1 MNELKEIEV
10 EEVSLVDAGANPQAD
25 ILFFKRKEEK
35 LMAKVEKTADSV
47 KQEKIITPVEVEKVD
62 TEKDELQKRV
72 AELEKILAEREAADK
87 AELEKAAAEKIA
99 ADNAE
104 VAALLKRV
112 ENRLEEHIE
121 KAETN
126 ELIKIASKYEI
137 LGEKAN
143 ELASVLKKA
152 KGSELYDKIINNL
165 DRELAIVE
173 KQGVFE
179 EIGKRGRDTNISID
193 ELVKKYR
200 EQDPALTER
209 QARDKAF
216 VAKRGMQ

>member
-10 EEVSLVDAGANPQAD
+10 DEVSLVDAGANPQAD

-35 LMAKVEKTADSV
+35 LMAKTEKTAEVV
-47 KQEKIITPVEVEKVD
+47 KQEEIITPVEVEKVD

-137 LGEKAN
+137 LGEKAD

-152 KGSELYDKIINNL
+152 KGSDLYDKIINNL

-179 EIGKRGRDTNISID
+179 EIGKRGRDDGGSVD
-193 ELVKKYR
+193 ELAKRFQAEDKLSWR
-200 EQDPALTER
+200 EAL
-209 QARDKAF
+209 DKAF
-216 VAKRGMQ
+216 IAKGVTE

>member
-10 EEVSLVDAGANPQAD
+10 DEVSLVDAGANPQAD
-25 ILFFKRKEEK
+25 ILFFKRKEEN
-35 LMAKVEKTADSV
+35 LMAKTEKAAEVV
-47 KQEKIITPVEVEKVD
+47 KQEEIITPVEVAKVD

-112 ENRLEEHIE
+112 ETRLEEHIE

-137 LGEKAN
+137 LGEKAE

-152 KGSELYDKIINNL
+152 KGSELYEKIISNL

-179 EIGKRGRDTNISID
+179 EIGKRGRDNDSSVD
-193 ELVKKYR
+193 ELAKRLQAEDKLSWR
-200 EQDPALTER
+200 EAL
-209 QARDKAF
+209 DKAYL
-216 VAKRGMQ
+216 AKGVTE